1 MAKLTDLSIALDK
14 RSNGDALTDNEVKIL
29 VAYWTTAEEILS
41 QNLKT
46 FGKASWLYALEQR
59 DQMKDVATRRSERQ
73 KGVPQEKSP
82 VTYTAEDL
90 QMIADQWGQKN
101 RAPHMA
107 LPEVVKSAAA
117 WAFLNDVDQSCAQAL
132 QVKQALMD
140 LSEKGRFFFS
150 GF

>member
-29 VAYWTTAEEILS
+29 VKYWTTAEEVLS

-59 DQMKDVATRRSERQ
+59 DQMTGIATRRSERQ
-73 KGVPQEKSP
+73 KGIPQEKSL

-90 QMIADQWGQKN
+90 QLIADQWGQKN
-101 RAPHMA
+101 RAPQMA

-117 WAFLNDVDQSCAQAL
+117 WAFLNDVDSSCLQAMQL
-132 QVKQALMD
+132 KQALKD
-140 LSEKGRFFFS
+140 LSERGRFFFRS
-150 GF
+150 F